1 MSKKNLCFVD
11 RCLACCEQLRI
22 YCYACPCALLAPC
35 NLCFISR
42 VTAVTSSAD
51 KAAFV
56 NHLGADHVIVAE
68 DLTNFHKRLPSG
80 GKADV
85 VVDCVGGPTMNASL
99 RSVKP
104 GGSVI
109 VLGNVE
115 NRCWRVGCCFFLYRS
130 AENSRSVFPLPLG
143 YIILNSIRVC
153 GSDSIERDH
162 LRRLFAFMDTHSL
175 RPRLHKVL
183 PLHVRIA
190 IKHDAFT
197 RGSHLPV

>member
-1 MSKKNLCFVD
+1 M
-11 RCLACCEQLRI
+11 

-35 NLCFISR
+35 NLCLISR

-56 NHLGADHVIVAE
+56 NHLGADHVLVAE
-68 DLTNFHKRLPSG
+68 DLTNFHKRLPS

-99 RSVKP
+99 RSVRP

-115 NRCWRVGCCFFLYRS
+115 NRCWRVCCFSSFLCRS
-130 AENSRSVFPLPLG
+130 GLKIPAACFRCP
-143 YIILNSIRVC
+143 
-153 GSDSIERDH
+153 
-162 LRRLFAFMDTHSL
+162 
-175 RPRLHKVL
+175 
-183 PLHVRIA
+183 
-190 IKHDAFT
+190 
-197 RGSHLPV
+197 